1 MILIMEGK
9 ERQKGRENK
18 GTNER
23 KKGEQLKEIK
33 GWLLWI
39 LGNRYQS
46 ELGMFDRIVKCTQ
59 EFKSQEQ

>member
-1 MILIMEGK
+1 MLNYFKNNQCNMILIMEGK

-33 GWLLWI
+33 GWPL
-39 LGNRYQS
+39 
-46 ELGMFDRIVKCTQ
+46 
-59 EFKSQEQ
+59 